1 MLIKLGGFHTLTRK
15 FSKLGGRERGV
26 LTGFEEHIN
35 QIKSNGIAE
44 NGKQPGWQG
53 TGQGSIKVRIR
64 VPYEMPAPRTVTGVV
79 LTPEISSSERNG
91 EVFGVFGFLEALIYY
106 DPIQFEGEIPGFNDE
121 TENKA
126 VLDDYFLDLAELVIK
141 ESSIEAIEDKE
152 DDSADS
158 SVLEVLGEPRETS
171 AGAQCIRHRIPF
183 YLTITNV
190 HPGEKDVIHLIPK
203 VENVECRIIGSRV
216 LNLQVQILIIASD
229 QPLFNEL
236 AEEGSV
242 RAPAQL
248 LQTMEA
254 EASTISA
261 AVEWSEP
268 EYSTANVLNVEEPEN
283 SFAVQEWEELQVE
296 GFDEGAFEDMVEEKF
311 EETLEDTSE
320 QIIES
325 AVDKRSAETN
335 EDMAVNREAELELT
349 VDSAQTPETF
359 IREIPVELADAID
372 LDKFYTA
379 DAAQDNTLDNISDET
394 EIDWPNQPSF
404 EQTPE
409 LIEQPEFIKQSESEV
424 PTEEK
429 VEEIPELVETVD
441 ELLDET
447 HETAETKTL
456 AEVVVIEE
464 AVDGEAI
471 VEEAVNGEAVE
482 TPESVVFE
490 QDQDTDNALTAQVDY
505 GPVGI
510 TYRTGSLARRRPGR
524 AEREAHLAR
533 KRGEI
538 SGVEPGILLTPQLNR
553 PRPLGRPK
561 ATETPTQKT
570 IASLDSEVIES
581 IQGIDPVPGRKL
593 AGPSRPARGHAG
605 RRQTNMARYY
615 LIQPDDT
622 WPKIAAAYQ
631 ITVAEIMEANPG
643 LDGELLAGKR
653 LKIPTIK
660 AY

>member
-1 MLIKLGGFHTLTRK
+1 M
-15 FSKLGGRERGV
+15 
-26 LTGFEEHIN
+26 TGFEEHIN
-35 QIKSNGIAE
+35 QIRSNGIAE

-64 VPYEMPAPRTVTGVV
+64 VPYEMPAPRTVTGVM

-106 DPIQFEGEIPGFNDE
+106 DPIQFEGEITGFNNETE

-126 VLDDYFLDLAELVIK
+126 VLDDYFLDLAELVIQ
-141 ESSIEAIEDKE
+141 ESSIEAIEEKE

-183 YLTITNV
+183 YLTISNV
-190 HPGEKDVIHLIPK
+190 HPGEEDVIHLIPK

-216 LNLQVQILIIASD
+216 LNLQVEILINASD
-229 QPLFNEL
+229 QPVFNEL

-242 RAPAQL
+242 RDQAQL

-254 EASTISA
+254 ETPIISA
-261 AVEWSEP
+261 AVEWSDP
-268 EYSTANVLNVEEPEN
+268 EFSTANVLNVEEPEN

-296 GFDEGAFEDMVEEKF
+296 GFDEGAFEEIVEEKF
-311 EETLEDTSE
+311 EETLEDKYE
-320 QIIES
+320 QIIEG
-325 AVDKRSAETN
+325 AVDERSAETN

-441 ELLDET
+441 ELLSVDELLDET

-464 AVDGEAI
+464 AVDEEAV
-471 VEEAVNGEAVE
+471 VEEAVE
-482 TPESVVFE
+482 TQESVVFE

-505 GPVGI
+505 GPFGI
-510 TYRTGSLARRRPGR
+510 SYRTGSLARRRPGW